1 MYYTYFFKHYY
12 QKSTQKYTI
21 YTSSNITTKKV
32 HKKLLYGLLCSFIE
46 AKIYYIYFFRVTINT
61 KTTKTTKPSK
71 KLVIIHRFG
80 IYVIYLP
87 NLILLFVHYTTYLP
101 KLVLYFN
108 SFLKISILVFGIIR
122 FYQTFPSWHVLIG
135 RKIQTFL
142 HNF

>member
-1 MYYTYFFKHYY
+1 MYVNKDPAYL
-12 QKSTQKYTI
+12 KSLSLLKNQQLHIHCRFQALNLYLNFSQI
-21 YTSSNITTKKV
+21 YAPV
-32 HKKLLYGLLCSFIE
+32 CFVE

-122 FYQTFPSWHVLIG
+122 FYQTFPSWQEDSNHF
-135 RKIQTFL
+135 T
-142 HNF
+142 